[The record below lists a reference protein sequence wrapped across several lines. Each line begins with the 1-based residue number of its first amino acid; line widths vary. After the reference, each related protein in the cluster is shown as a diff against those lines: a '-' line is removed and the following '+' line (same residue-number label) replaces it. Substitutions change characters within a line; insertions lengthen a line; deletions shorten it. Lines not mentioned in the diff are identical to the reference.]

1 MNKPNKELTVKSSLN
16 GAMINFKRGSESNLM
31 DVKFQEDYYE
41 RVERLAPSLLWANHN
56 GFEVSLSTLREH
68 YTIFTG
74 KSQLISVYF
83 SNIFQEIF
91 ELTYLFFSRRP
102 HEIL

>member
-1 MNKPNKELTVKSSLN
+1 
-16 GAMINFKRGSESNLM
+16 M

-41 RVERLAPSLLWANHN
+41 CVDRFAPSLLWANLN

-68 YTIFTG
+68 YTIFPD

-83 SNIFQEIF
+83 LNIFQEIF
-91 ELTYLFFSRRP
+91 EPTDYFFSRRP
-102 HEIL
+102 HYILYTGL